1 MPGFKQTN
9 RKNMLLESNT
19 KARGLGMRLESI
31 VSSTPKSKPTK
42 VL

>member
-9 RKNMLLESNT
+9 RINMLLESNT
-19 KARGLGMRLESI
+19 KARGLGMQLEPI